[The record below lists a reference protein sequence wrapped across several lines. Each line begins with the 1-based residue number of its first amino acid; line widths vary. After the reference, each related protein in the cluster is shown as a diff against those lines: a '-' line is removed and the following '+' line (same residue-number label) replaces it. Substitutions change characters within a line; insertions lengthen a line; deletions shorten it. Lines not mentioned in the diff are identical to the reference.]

1 MTYAERLTKGLLAM
15 GWKIDH
21 ADRSRYVAFTH
32 VGHKFKLFV
41 GPNGALRSGRTASA
55 SSSIGDAT
63 RQNSFY
69 KGIVQRGTPPEKVSI
84 HSLAAEFGMDT
95 DVAVEIKGVV

>member
-21 ADRSRYVAFTH
+21 GDRSRYVAFTH

-41 GPNGALRSGRTASA
+41 GPNGALRSGTCASK

-63 RQNSFY
+63 RQGSFY
-69 KGIVQRGTPPEKVSI
+69 KGIVQRGTPAEQVSI
-84 HSLAAEFGMDT
+84 HKLAAEFGMDT
-95 DVAVEIKGVV
+95 DTAKEVV